1 MLKKYLITPGP
12 TAVPEQVLLS
22 MAAPMIHHRTPE
34 FEYIFK
40 EARDGLKKI
49 FKTNSEPLILAS
61 SGTGAMEAA
70 VVNTLSQ
77 GDKVLVING
86 GKFGER
92 WIKIC
97 NTYGINVSSI
107 ELEWGRSADPKSIAE
122 FLENNP
128 DTKAV
133 FVQGSETSTTV
144 YHPVKEIASITKNMP
159 NTILV
164 VDGITSAG
172 VHDTCFDEWGIDIL
186 ITGSQKAFMLPPG
199 LAFIVLS
206 DKAWNMVEKSTL
218 PKFYFNLKIE
228 LKNQMKNTTAW
239 TAGVSL
245 IIGLKKVIDM
255 MLSEGIENIFER
267 HKINAEATRA
277 AVTALGMQL
286 LAKDIPSNAA
296 TGCFLPENIDG
307 KKFVKYLRDD
317 CGISLA
323 GGQDQLAGK
332 ILRIS
337 HLGYHD
343 VFDTIT
349 AICAIEMGLKKFGID
364 IKLGSG
370 VAAAQEVLLK
380 YMPNC
385 K

>member
-12 TAVPEQVLLS
+12 TAVPEQVLLD
-22 MAAPMIHHRTPE
+22 MARPMIHHRTPE
-34 FEYIFK
+34 FEEIFK
-40 EARDGLKKI
+40 EARNGLKKV
-49 FKTNSEPLILAS
+49 FKTEQEPLILAS

-97 NTYGINVSSI
+97 QSYGINAESI
-107 ELEWGRSADPKSIAE
+107 TVEWGRSVNPADVKA
-122 FLENNP
+122 FLDKNP

-144 YHPVKEIASITKNMP
+144 YHPIKELAAVTKNIP
-159 NTILV
+159 ETLLV

-172 VHDTCFDEWGIDIL
+172 VHDTRFDEWGIDIL

-199 LAFIVLS
+199 LAFITLS
-206 DKAWNMVEKSTL
+206 QKAWNI
-218 PKFYFNLKIE
+218 NLKTE
-228 LKNQMKNTTAW
+228 LKNQLKNTTAW

-245 IIGLKKVIDM
+245 IVGLKTVISM
-255 MLSEGIENIFER
+255 MEKEGIDNVFAR
-267 HKINAEATRA
+267 HAINAEATRA
-277 AVTALGMQL
+277 AVKALGLKL
-286 LAKDIPSNAA
+286 LAQDYPSNAA

-307 KKFVKYLRDD
+307 KAFVKYLRDK
-317 CGISLA
+317 CGVSLA
-323 GGQDQLAGK
+323 GGQDHLAGK

-343 VFDTIT
+343 AFDTIT
-349 AICAIEMGLKKFGID
+349 AISAIEMGLKKFGAD
-364 IKLGSG
+364 VELGKG
-370 VAAAQEVLLK
+370 VAAAQAALMGE
-380 YMPNC
+380 MPSI
-385 K
+385 

>member
-12 TAVPEQVLLS
+12 TAV
-22 MAAPMIHHRTPE
+22 E
-34 FEYIFK
+34 FEEIFK
-40 EARDGLKKI
+40 EARNGLKKV
-49 FKTNSEPLILAS
+49 FKTEQEPLILAS

-70 VVNTLSQ
+70 VINTLSK

-97 NTYGINVSSI
+97 QAYGINAESI
-107 ELEWGRSADPKSIAE
+107 VVEWGHSVRAEDVKS
-122 FLENNP
+122 FLDKNP

-144 YHPVKEIASITKNMP
+144 YHPIEQLAAITKNLP
-159 NTILV
+159 ETLLV

-172 VHDTCFDEWGIDIL
+172 VHDTRFDEWGIDIL

-199 LAFIVLS
+199 LAFITLS
-206 DKAWNMVEKSTL
+206 LKAWNMVEKSNL
-218 PKFYFNLKIE
+218 PKFYFNLKTE
-228 LKNQMKNTTAW
+228 LKNQLKNTTAW

-245 IIGLKKVIDM
+245 IVGLRTVIHM
-255 MLSEGIENIFER
+255 MEKEGIDNVFKR
-267 HKINAEATRA
+267 HAINAEATRQ
-277 AVTALGMQL
+277 AVKALGLEL
-286 LAKDIPSNAA
+286 LAKDLPSNAA
-296 TGCFLPENIDG
+296 TGCFLPENVDG
-307 KKFVKYLRDD
+307 KAFVKYLRDK
-317 CGISLA
+317 CGVALA

-343 VFDTIT
+343 AFDTIT
-349 AICAIEMGLKKFGID
+349 AISAIEMGLKIFGANIE
-364 IKLGSG
+364 LGKG
-370 VAAAQEVLLK
+370 VAAAQAVLMGE
-380 YMPNC
+380 MPAI
-385 K
+385 

>member
-12 TAVPEQVLLS
+12 TAVPEQVLLD
-22 MAAPMIHHRTPE
+22 MARPMIHHRTPE
-34 FEYIFK
+34 FEEIFK
-40 EARDGLKKI
+40 EARNGLKKV
-49 FKTNSEPLILAS
+49 FKTEQEPLILAS
-61 SGTGAMEAA
+61 TGSGAMEAA

-97 NTYGINVSSI
+97 QSYGINAESI
-107 ELEWGRSADPKSIAE
+107 TIEWGRSVNPAE
-122 FLENNP
+122 VKAFLDKNP

-144 YHPVKEIASITKNMP
+144 YHPVKELAAITKDMP
-159 NTILV
+159 ETLLV

-172 VHDTCFDEWGIDIL
+172 VHDTRFDEWGIDIL

-206 DKAWNMVEKSTL
+206 QKAWNMAEKSTL
-218 PKFYFNLKIE
+218 PKFYFNLKTE
-228 LKNQMKNTTAW
+228 LKNQLKNTTAW

-245 IIGLKKVIDM
+245 IVGLKTVISM
-255 MLSEGIENIFER
+255 MEKEGIDNVFAR
-267 HKINAEATRA
+267 HAVNAEAARA
-277 AVTALGMQL
+277 AVKALGLKL
-286 LAKDIPSNAA
+286 LAVDLPSNAA

-307 KKFVKYLRDD
+307 KAFVKYLRDK
-317 CGISLA
+317 CGVSLA
-323 GGQDQLAGK
+323 GGQDHLAGK

-343 VFDTIT
+343 AFDTIT
-349 AICAIEMGLKKFGID
+349 AISAIEMGLKKFGAEVE
-364 IKLGSG
+364 LGKG
-370 VAAAQEVLLK
+370 VAAAQAVLMGE
-380 YMPNC
+380 MPSI
-385 K
+385 

>member
-12 TAVPEQVLLS
+12 TAVPEQVLLD
-22 MAAPMIHHRTPE
+22 MARPMIHHRTPE
-34 FEYIFK
+34 FEEIFK
-40 EARDGLKKI
+40 EARNGLKKV
-49 FKTNSEPLILAS
+49 FKTEQEPLILAS
-61 SGTGAMEAA
+61 TGTGAMEAA

-97 NTYGINVSSI
+97 QSYGINAESI
-107 ELEWGRSADPKSIAE
+107 TIEWGRSVNPAE
-122 FLENNP
+122 VKAFLNKNP

-144 YHPVKEIASITKNMP
+144 YHPVKELAAITKDMP
-159 NTILV
+159 ETLLV

-172 VHDTCFDEWGIDIL
+172 VHDTRFDEWGIDIL

-199 LAFIVLS
+199 LAFITLS
-206 DKAWNMVEKSTL
+206 QKAWNMAEKSTL
-218 PKFYFNLKIE
+218 PKFYFNLKTE
-228 LKNQMKNTTAW
+228 LKNQLKNTTAW

-245 IIGLKKVIDM
+245 IVGLKTVISIM
-255 MLSEGIENIFER
+255 EKEGIDNVFAR
-267 HKINAEATRA
+267 HAVNAEAARA
-277 AVTALGMQL
+277 AVKALGLKL
-286 LAKDIPSNAA
+286 LAEDYPSNAA

-307 KKFVKYLRDD
+307 KAFVKYLRDK
-317 CGISLA
+317 CGVSLA
-323 GGQDQLAGK
+323 GGQDHLAGK

-343 VFDTIT
+343 AFDTIT
-349 AICAIEMGLKKFGID
+349 AISAIEMGLKKFGAEVE
-364 IKLGSG
+364 LGKG
-370 VAAAQEVLLK
+370 VAAAQAVLMGE
-380 YMPNC
+380 MPSI
-385 K
+385 